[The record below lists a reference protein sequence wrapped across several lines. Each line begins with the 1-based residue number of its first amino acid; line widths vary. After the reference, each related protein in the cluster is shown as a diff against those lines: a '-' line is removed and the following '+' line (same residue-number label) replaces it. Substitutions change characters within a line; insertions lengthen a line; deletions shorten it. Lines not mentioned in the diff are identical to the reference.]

1 MENQVFNNMLQRRSI
16 RKFKDIKVSD
26 EDIKT
31 LLEAA
36 MSAPSACNKQPWEF
50 YVVKNAEVL
59 EKVKKSGL
67 FTNK

>member
-31 LLEAA
+31 LLEAQ
-36 MSAPSACNKQPWEF
+36 CLLL
-50 YVVKNAEVL
+50 VL
-59 EKVKKSGL
+59 AINNHGS
-67 FTNK
+67 FM